1 MPEIKLEHV
10 TKRWAKFYAVEDLN
24 LTIENNAFVTLLGP
38 SGCGKTTTLRMIAG
52 LETPTSGRITIGDK
66 VVFDSDLG
74 INVPANKRKVGFL
87 FQNYALWPNM
97 TVYQNI
103 SFGLS
108 NVKEALPKIDFE
120 AKNAARLAQI
130 LQTPADVTA
139 VLDECRDKD
148 GKLEEKK
155 AILKLIDAFTL
166 SQYTAKKLFDYHLEA
181 KTDCA
186 SEIAALT
193 AKVET
198 AKKAAQDAG
207 CTLDDE
213 FRYTKD
219 GEIVTQVRKLTKEE
233 IDLSVRRVSRIV
245 KIGMF
250 MDRYPAE
257 LSGGQ
262 QQRVAIARA
271 LATNPK
277 VLLCDEATSA
287 LDPTTTTSILNLL
300 REINRRMGIT
310 IVIITHEMSVVES
323 TCTHV
328 AIIDD
333 GQLAECGTVE
343 SVFSQPKSAAAKKL
357 IFRTAGADSGAMGER
372 MIRIVFEGS
381 SADEPTISDLAMQCH
396 VAVNIRYADTR
407 EVSGKLFGQMILQ
420 LPEDHLQQ
428 EKAIYFLQNKG
439 LRVEEV
445 NGHVH
450 G

>member
-1 MPEIKLEHV
+1 MVNHIISMLVYTARFVYNTFHHNDVIQFHTHV
-10 TKRWAKFYAVEDLN
+10 EGSASILALIELNHLTKTFK
-24 LTIENNAFVTLLGP
+24 
-38 SGCGKTTTLRMIAG
+38 GKTQTVDALKDINLHIEQGDIFGIIGMSGAGKSTLVRCINF
-52 LETPTSGRITIGDK
+52 LEQPTSGS
-66 VVFDSDLG
+66 VV
-74 INVPANKRKVGFL
+74 I
-87 FQNYALWPNM
+87 
-97 TVYQNI
+97 
-103 SFGLS
+103 
-108 NVKEALPKIDFE
+108 
-120 AKNAARLAQI
+120 
-130 LQTPADVTA
+130 
-139 VLDECRDKD
+139 D
-148 GKLEEKK
+148 GKDLASLTPKELRQLRQQVSM
-155 AILKLIDAFTL
+155 IFQHFNLL
-166 SQYTAKKLFDYHLEA
+166 SQRDVRGNIAFA
-181 KTDCA
+181 M
-186 SEIAALT
+186 EIAGM
-193 AKVET
+193 KRPQIE
-198 AKKAAQDAG
+198 KRI
-207 CTLDDE
+207 DE
-213 FRYTKD
+213 LL
-219 GEIVTQVRKLTKEE
+219 EIVGLT
-233 IDLSVRRVSRIV
+233 
-245 KIGMF
+245 
-250 MDRYPAE
+250 DRQHNYPSQ

-277 VLLCDEATSA
+277 IILCDEATSA

-300 REINRRMGIT
+300 REINRKMGIT

-333 GQLAECGTVE
+333 GRLAECGTVE

-357 IFRTAGADSGAMGER
+357 IFRTTGADSGAMGER

-445 NGHVH
+445 TDRVH

>member
-1 MPEIKLEHV
+1 MTNHTIYVFAYVAQFGYNTSRHKDVANPHTRVEGSASILALIELNHL
-10 TKRWAKFYAVEDLN
+10 TKTFK
-24 LTIENNAFVTLLGP
+24 
-38 SGCGKTTTLRMIAG
+38 GKTQTVDALKDINLQIEQGDIFGIIGMSGAGKSTLVRCINF
-52 LETPTSGRITIGDK
+52 LEQPTSGS
-66 VVFDSDLG
+66 VV
-74 INVPANKRKVGFL
+74 I
-87 FQNYALWPNM
+87 
-97 TVYQNI
+97 
-103 SFGLS
+103 
-108 NVKEALPKIDFE
+108 
-120 AKNAARLAQI
+120 
-130 LQTPADVTA
+130 
-139 VLDECRDKD
+139 D
-148 GKLEEKK
+148 GKDLASLTPKELRQLRQQVSM
-155 AILKLIDAFTL
+155 IFQHFNLL
-166 SQYTAKKLFDYHLEA
+166 SQRDVRGNIAFA
-181 KTDCA
+181 M
-186 SEIAALT
+186 EIAGM
-193 AKVET
+193 KRPQIE
-198 AKKAAQDAG
+198 KRI
-207 CTLDDE
+207 DE
-213 FRYTKD
+213 LL
-219 GEIVTQVRKLTKEE
+219 EIVGLT
-233 IDLSVRRVSRIV
+233 
-245 KIGMF
+245 
-250 MDRYPAE
+250 DRQHNYPSQ

-277 VLLCDEATSA
+277 IILCDEATSA

-300 REINRRMGIT
+300 REINRKMGIT

-333 GQLAECGTVE
+333 GRLAECGTVE

-357 IFRTAGADSGAMGER
+357 IFRTTGADSGAMGER

-407 EVSGKLFGQMILQ
+407 EVSGKLCGQMILQ

-445 NGHVH
+445 TDRVH

>member
-1 MPEIKLEHV
+1 MANHTIYVFAYVVQFGYNTSRHKDVANPHTRVEGSASILALIELNQL
-10 TKRWAKFYAVEDLN
+10 TKTFK
-24 LTIENNAFVTLLGP
+24 
-38 SGCGKTTTLRMIAG
+38 GKTQTVDALKDINLQIEQGDIFGIIGMSGAGKSTLVRCINF
-52 LETPTSGRITIGDK
+52 LERPTSGS
-66 VVFDSDLG
+66 VV
-74 INVPANKRKVGFL
+74 I
-87 FQNYALWPNM
+87 
-97 TVYQNI
+97 
-103 SFGLS
+103 
-108 NVKEALPKIDFE
+108 
-120 AKNAARLAQI
+120 
-130 LQTPADVTA
+130 
-139 VLDECRDKD
+139 D
-148 GKLEEKK
+148 GKDLASLTPKELRQLRQQVSM
-155 AILKLIDAFTL
+155 IFQHFNLL
-166 SQYTAKKLFDYHLEA
+166 SQRDVRGNIAFA
-181 KTDCA
+181 M
-186 SEIAALT
+186 EIAGM
-193 AKVET
+193 KRPQIE
-198 AKKAAQDAG
+198 KRI
-207 CTLDDE
+207 DE
-213 FRYTKD
+213 LL
-219 GEIVTQVRKLTKEE
+219 EIVGLT
-233 IDLSVRRVSRIV
+233 
-245 KIGMF
+245 
-250 MDRYPAE
+250 DRQHNYPSQ

-277 VLLCDEATSA
+277 IILCDEATSA

>member
-1 MPEIKLEHV
+1 MANHTIYMFAYAARFVYNTSRHKDVANPHTRVEGSASILALIELNHL
-10 TKRWAKFYAVEDLN
+10 TKTFK
-24 LTIENNAFVTLLGP
+24 
-38 SGCGKTTTLRMIAG
+38 GKTQTVDALKDINLQIEQGDIFGIIGMSGAGKSTLVRCINF
-52 LETPTSGRITIGDK
+52 LERPTSGS
-66 VVFDSDLG
+66 VV
-74 INVPANKRKVGFL
+74 I
-87 FQNYALWPNM
+87 
-97 TVYQNI
+97 
-103 SFGLS
+103 
-108 NVKEALPKIDFE
+108 
-120 AKNAARLAQI
+120 
-130 LQTPADVTA
+130 
-139 VLDECRDKD
+139 D
-148 GKLEEKK
+148 GKDLASLTPKELRQLRQQVSM
-155 AILKLIDAFTL
+155 IFQHFNLL
-166 SQYTAKKLFDYHLEA
+166 SQRDVRGNIAFA
-181 KTDCA
+181 M
-186 SEIAALT
+186 EIAGM
-193 AKVET
+193 KRPQIE
-198 AKKAAQDAG
+198 KRI
-207 CTLDDE
+207 DE
-213 FRYTKD
+213 LL
-219 GEIVTQVRKLTKEE
+219 EIVGLT
-233 IDLSVRRVSRIV
+233 
-245 KIGMF
+245 
-250 MDRYPAE
+250 DRQHNYPSQ

-277 VLLCDEATSA
+277 IILCDEATSA

-300 REINRRMGIT
+300 REINRKMGIT

-445 NGHVH
+445 NGYVH

>member
-1 MPEIKLEHV
+1 MTNHTIYVFAYAAQFGYNTSRHKDVANPHTRVEGSASILALIELNHL
-10 TKRWAKFYAVEDLN
+10 TKTFK
-24 LTIENNAFVTLLGP
+24 
-38 SGCGKTTTLRMIAG
+38 GKTQTVDALKDINLQIEQGDIFGIIGMSGAGKSTLVRCINF
-52 LETPTSGRITIGDK
+52 LEQPTSGS
-66 VVFDSDLG
+66 VV
-74 INVPANKRKVGFL
+74 I
-87 FQNYALWPNM
+87 
-97 TVYQNI
+97 
-103 SFGLS
+103 
-108 NVKEALPKIDFE
+108 
-120 AKNAARLAQI
+120 
-130 LQTPADVTA
+130 
-139 VLDECRDKD
+139 D
-148 GKLEEKK
+148 GKDLASLTPKELRQLRQQVSM
-155 AILKLIDAFTL
+155 IFQHFNLL
-166 SQYTAKKLFDYHLEA
+166 SQRDVRGNIAFA
-181 KTDCA
+181 M
-186 SEIAALT
+186 EIAGM
-193 AKVET
+193 KRPQIE
-198 AKKAAQDAG
+198 KRI
-207 CTLDDE
+207 DE
-213 FRYTKD
+213 LL
-219 GEIVTQVRKLTKEE
+219 EIVGLT
-233 IDLSVRRVSRIV
+233 
-245 KIGMF
+245 
-250 MDRYPAE
+250 DRQHNYPSQ

-277 VLLCDEATSA
+277 IILCDEATSA

-300 REINRRMGIT
+300 REINRKMGIT

-333 GQLAECGTVE
+333 GRLAECGTVE

-357 IFRTAGADSGAMGER
+357 IFRTTGADSGAMGER

-445 NGHVH
+445 NDRVH

>member
-1 MPEIKLEHV
+1 MTNHTIYVFAYAAQFGYNTSRHKDVANPHTRVEGSASILALIELNHL
-10 TKRWAKFYAVEDLN
+10 TKTFK
-24 LTIENNAFVTLLGP
+24 
-38 SGCGKTTTLRMIAG
+38 GKTQTVDALKDINLQIEQGDIFGIIGMSGAGKSTLVRCINF
-52 LETPTSGRITIGDK
+52 LEQPTSGS
-66 VVFDSDLG
+66 VV
-74 INVPANKRKVGFL
+74 I
-87 FQNYALWPNM
+87 
-97 TVYQNI
+97 
-103 SFGLS
+103 
-108 NVKEALPKIDFE
+108 
-120 AKNAARLAQI
+120 
-130 LQTPADVTA
+130 
-139 VLDECRDKD
+139 D
-148 GKLEEKK
+148 GKDLASLTPKELRQLRQQVSM
-155 AILKLIDAFTL
+155 IFQHFNLL
-166 SQYTAKKLFDYHLEA
+166 SQRNVRGNIAFA
-181 KTDCA
+181 M
-186 SEIAALT
+186 EIAGMERPQIE
-193 AKVET
+193 KRI
-198 AKKAAQDAG
+198 
-207 CTLDDE
+207 DE
-213 FRYTKD
+213 LL
-219 GEIVTQVRKLTKEE
+219 EIVGLT
-233 IDLSVRRVSRIV
+233 
-245 KIGMF
+245 
-250 MDRYPAE
+250 DRQHNYPSQ

-277 VLLCDEATSA
+277 IILCDEATSA

-300 REINRRMGIT
+300 REINRKMGIT

-333 GQLAECGTVE
+333 GRLAECGTVE

-357 IFRTAGADSGAMGER
+357 IFRTTGADSGAMGER

-445 NGHVH
+445 TDRVH

>member
-1 MPEIKLEHV
+1 MTNHKIYVFAYAAQFGYNTSRHKDVANPHTRVEGSASILALIELNHL
-10 TKRWAKFYAVEDLN
+10 TKTFK
-24 LTIENNAFVTLLGP
+24 
-38 SGCGKTTTLRMIAG
+38 GKTQTVDALKDINLQIEQGDIFGIIGMSGAGKSTLVRCINF
-52 LETPTSGRITIGDK
+52 LEQPTSGS
-66 VVFDSDLG
+66 VV
-74 INVPANKRKVGFL
+74 I
-87 FQNYALWPNM
+87 
-97 TVYQNI
+97 
-103 SFGLS
+103 
-108 NVKEALPKIDFE
+108 
-120 AKNAARLAQI
+120 
-130 LQTPADVTA
+130 
-139 VLDECRDKD
+139 D
-148 GKLEEKK
+148 GKDLASLTSKELRQLRQQVSM
-155 AILKLIDAFTL
+155 IFQHFNLL
-166 SQYTAKKLFDYHLEA
+166 SQRDVRGNIAFA
-181 KTDCA
+181 M
-186 SEIAALT
+186 EIAGM
-193 AKVET
+193 KRPQIE
-198 AKKAAQDAG
+198 KRI
-207 CTLDDE
+207 DE
-213 FRYTKD
+213 LL
-219 GEIVTQVRKLTKEE
+219 EIVGLT
-233 IDLSVRRVSRIV
+233 
-245 KIGMF
+245 
-250 MDRYPAE
+250 DRQHNYPSQ

-277 VLLCDEATSA
+277 IILCDEATRA

-300 REINRRMGIT
+300 REINRKMGIT

-333 GQLAECGTVE
+333 GRLAECGTVE

-357 IFRTAGADSGAMGER
+357 IFRTTGADSGAMGER

-445 NGHVH
+445 TDRVH

>member
-1 MPEIKLEHV
+1 MTNHTIYVFAYAAQFGYNTSRHKDVANPHTRVEGSASILALIELNHL
-10 TKRWAKFYAVEDLN
+10 TKTFK
-24 LTIENNAFVTLLGP
+24 
-38 SGCGKTTTLRMIAG
+38 GKTQTVDALKDINLQIEQGDIFGIIGMSGAGKSTLVRCINF
-52 LETPTSGRITIGDK
+52 LEQPTSGS
-66 VVFDSDLG
+66 VV
-74 INVPANKRKVGFL
+74 I
-87 FQNYALWPNM
+87 
-97 TVYQNI
+97 
-103 SFGLS
+103 
-108 NVKEALPKIDFE
+108 
-120 AKNAARLAQI
+120 
-130 LQTPADVTA
+130 
-139 VLDECRDKD
+139 D
-148 GKLEEKK
+148 GKDLASLTPKELRQLRQQVSM
-155 AILKLIDAFTL
+155 IFQHFNLL
-166 SQYTAKKLFDYHLEA
+166 SQRDVRGNIAFA
-181 KTDCA
+181 M
-186 SEIAALT
+186 EIAGM
-193 AKVET
+193 KRPQIE
-198 AKKAAQDAG
+198 KRI
-207 CTLDDE
+207 DE
-213 FRYTKD
+213 LL
-219 GEIVTQVRKLTKEE
+219 EIVGLT
-233 IDLSVRRVSRIV
+233 
-245 KIGMF
+245 
-250 MDRYPAE
+250 DRQHNYPSQ

-277 VLLCDEATSA
+277 IILCDEATSA

-300 REINRRMGIT
+300 REINRKMGIT

-333 GQLAECGTVE
+333 GRLAECGTVE

-357 IFRTAGADSGAMGER
+357 IFRTTGADSGAMGER
-372 MIRIVFEGS
+372 MIRSGFEGS

-445 NGHVH
+445 TDRVH

>member
-1 MPEIKLEHV
+1 MANHTIYVFAYVAQFRYNTSRHKDVANPHTRVEGSASILALIELNHL
-10 TKRWAKFYAVEDLN
+10 TKTFK
-24 LTIENNAFVTLLGP
+24 
-38 SGCGKTTTLRMIAG
+38 GKTQTVDALKDINLQIEQGDIFGIIGMSGAGKSTLVRCINF
-52 LETPTSGRITIGDK
+52 LERPTSGS
-66 VVFDSDLG
+66 VV
-74 INVPANKRKVGFL
+74 I
-87 FQNYALWPNM
+87 
-97 TVYQNI
+97 
-103 SFGLS
+103 
-108 NVKEALPKIDFE
+108 
-120 AKNAARLAQI
+120 
-130 LQTPADVTA
+130 
-139 VLDECRDKD
+139 D
-148 GKLEEKK
+148 GKDLASLTPKELRQLRQQVSM
-155 AILKLIDAFTL
+155 IFQHFNLL
-166 SQYTAKKLFDYHLEA
+166 SQRDVRGNIAFA
-181 KTDCA
+181 M
-186 SEIAALT
+186 EIAGM
-193 AKVET
+193 KRPQIE
-198 AKKAAQDAG
+198 KRI
-207 CTLDDE
+207 DE
-213 FRYTKD
+213 LL
-219 GEIVTQVRKLTKEE
+219 EIVGLT
-233 IDLSVRRVSRIV
+233 
-245 KIGMF
+245 
-250 MDRYPAE
+250 DRQHNYPSQ

-277 VLLCDEATSA
+277 IILCDEATSA

-300 REINRRMGIT
+300 REINRKMGIT

-333 GQLAECGTVE
+333 GRLAECGTVE

-357 IFRTAGADSGAMGER
+357 IFRTTGADSGAMGER

-445 NGHVH
+445 NDRVH

>member
-1 MPEIKLEHV
+1 MANHTIYV
-10 TKRWAKFYAVEDLN
+10 FAYAVQFGYNTSRHKDVANPHTRVEGSASILALIELN
-24 LTIENNAFVTLLGP
+24 QLTKTFK
-38 SGCGKTTTLRMIAG
+38 GKTQTVDALKDINLQIEQGDIFGIIGMSGAGKSTLVRCINF
-52 LETPTSGRITIGDK
+52 LERPTSGS
-66 VVFDSDLG
+66 VV
-74 INVPANKRKVGFL
+74 I
-87 FQNYALWPNM
+87 
-97 TVYQNI
+97 
-103 SFGLS
+103 
-108 NVKEALPKIDFE
+108 
-120 AKNAARLAQI
+120 
-130 LQTPADVTA
+130 
-139 VLDECRDKD
+139 D
-148 GKLEEKK
+148 GKDLASLTPKELRQLRQQVSM
-155 AILKLIDAFTL
+155 IFQHFNLL
-166 SQYTAKKLFDYHLEA
+166 SQRDVRGNIAFA
-181 KTDCA
+181 M
-186 SEIAALT
+186 EIAGM
-193 AKVET
+193 KRPQIE
-198 AKKAAQDAG
+198 KRI
-207 CTLDDE
+207 DE
-213 FRYTKD
+213 LL
-219 GEIVTQVRKLTKEE
+219 EIVGLT
-233 IDLSVRRVSRIV
+233 
-245 KIGMF
+245 
-250 MDRYPAE
+250 DRQHNYPSQ

-277 VLLCDEATSA
+277 IILCDEATSA

-300 REINRRMGIT
+300 REINRKMGIT

-333 GQLAECGTVE
+333 GRLAECGTVE

-357 IFRTAGADSGAMGER
+357 IFRTTGADSGAMGER

-445 NGHVH
+445 TGRVH

>member
-1 MPEIKLEHV
+1 MTNHTIYVFAYVAHFGYNTSRHKDVANPHTRVEGSASILALIELNHL
-10 TKRWAKFYAVEDLN
+10 TKTFK
-24 LTIENNAFVTLLGP
+24 
-38 SGCGKTTTLRMIAG
+38 GKTQTVDALKDINLQIEQGDIFGIIGMSGAGKSTLVRCINF
-52 LETPTSGRITIGDK
+52 LEQPTSGS
-66 VVFDSDLG
+66 VV
-74 INVPANKRKVGFL
+74 I
-87 FQNYALWPNM
+87 
-97 TVYQNI
+97 
-103 SFGLS
+103 
-108 NVKEALPKIDFE
+108 
-120 AKNAARLAQI
+120 
-130 LQTPADVTA
+130 
-139 VLDECRDKD
+139 D
-148 GKLEEKK
+148 GKDLASLTPKELRQLRQQVSM
-155 AILKLIDAFTL
+155 IFQHFNLL
-166 SQYTAKKLFDYHLEA
+166 SQRDVRGNIAFA
-181 KTDCA
+181 M
-186 SEIAALT
+186 EIAGM
-193 AKVET
+193 KRPQIE
-198 AKKAAQDAG
+198 KRI
-207 CTLDDE
+207 DE
-213 FRYTKD
+213 LL
-219 GEIVTQVRKLTKEE
+219 EIVGLT
-233 IDLSVRRVSRIV
+233 
-245 KIGMF
+245 
-250 MDRYPAE
+250 DRQHNYPSQ

-277 VLLCDEATSA
+277 IILCDEATSA

-300 REINRRMGIT
+300 REINRKMGIT

-333 GQLAECGTVE
+333 GRLAECGTVE

-357 IFRTAGADSGAMGER
+357 IFRTTGADSGAMGER

-445 NGHVH
+445 TDRVH

>member
-1 MPEIKLEHV
+1 MTNHTIYVFAYVAQFGYNTSRHKDVANPHTRVEGSASILALIELNHL
-10 TKRWAKFYAVEDLN
+10 TKTFK
-24 LTIENNAFVTLLGP
+24 
-38 SGCGKTTTLRMIAG
+38 GKTQTVDALKDINLQIEQGDIFGIIGMSGAGKSTLVRCINF
-52 LETPTSGRITIGDK
+52 LEQPTSGS
-66 VVFDSDLG
+66 VV
-74 INVPANKRKVGFL
+74 I
-87 FQNYALWPNM
+87 
-97 TVYQNI
+97 
-103 SFGLS
+103 
-108 NVKEALPKIDFE
+108 
-120 AKNAARLAQI
+120 
-130 LQTPADVTA
+130 
-139 VLDECRDKD
+139 D
-148 GKLEEKK
+148 GKDLASLTPKELRQLRQQVSM
-155 AILKLIDAFTL
+155 IFQHFNLL
-166 SQYTAKKLFDYHLEA
+166 SQRDVRGNIAFA
-181 KTDCA
+181 R
-186 SEIAALT
+186 EIAGM
-193 AKVET
+193 KRPQIE
-198 AKKAAQDAG
+198 KRI
-207 CTLDDE
+207 DE
-213 FRYTKD
+213 LL
-219 GEIVTQVRKLTKEE
+219 EIVGLT
-233 IDLSVRRVSRIV
+233 
-245 KIGMF
+245 
-250 MDRYPAE
+250 DRQHNYPSQ

-277 VLLCDEATSA
+277 IILCDEATSA

-300 REINRRMGIT
+300 REINRKMGIT

-333 GQLAECGTVE
+333 GRLAECGTVE

-357 IFRTAGADSGAMGER
+357 IFRTTGADSGAMGER

-445 NGHVH
+445 TDRVH

>member
-1 MPEIKLEHV
+1 MANHTIYVFAYAAQFGYNTSRHKDVANPHTRVEGSASILALIELNHL
-10 TKRWAKFYAVEDLN
+10 TKTFK
-24 LTIENNAFVTLLGP
+24 
-38 SGCGKTTTLRMIAG
+38 GKTQTVDALKDINLQIEQGDIFGIIGMSGAGKSTLVRCINF
-52 LETPTSGRITIGDK
+52 LEQPTSGS
-66 VVFDSDLG
+66 VV
-74 INVPANKRKVGFL
+74 I
-87 FQNYALWPNM
+87 
-97 TVYQNI
+97 
-103 SFGLS
+103 
-108 NVKEALPKIDFE
+108 
-120 AKNAARLAQI
+120 
-130 LQTPADVTA
+130 
-139 VLDECRDKD
+139 D
-148 GKLEEKK
+148 GKALASLTPKELRQLRQQVSM
-155 AILKLIDAFTL
+155 IFQHFNLL
-166 SQYTAKKLFDYHLEA
+166 SQRDVRGNIAFA
-181 KTDCA
+181 M
-186 SEIAALT
+186 EIAGM
-193 AKVET
+193 KRPQIE
-198 AKKAAQDAG
+198 KRI
-207 CTLDDE
+207 DE
-213 FRYTKD
+213 LL
-219 GEIVTQVRKLTKEE
+219 EIVGLT
-233 IDLSVRRVSRIV
+233 
-245 KIGMF
+245 
-250 MDRYPAE
+250 DRQHNYPSQ

-277 VLLCDEATSA
+277 IILCDEATSA

-300 REINRRMGIT
+300 REINRKMGIT

-333 GQLAECGTVE
+333 GRLAECGTVE

-357 IFRTAGADSGAMGER
+357 IFRTTGADSGAMGER

-445 NGHVH
+445 TDRVH

>member
-1 MPEIKLEHV
+1 MANHTIYVFAYVAQFGYNTSRHKDVANPHTRVEGSASILALIELNHL
-10 TKRWAKFYAVEDLN
+10 TKTFK
-24 LTIENNAFVTLLGP
+24 
-38 SGCGKTTTLRMIAG
+38 GKTQTVDALKDINLQIEQGDIFGIIGMSGAGKSTLVRCINF
-52 LETPTSGRITIGDK
+52 LERPTSGS
-66 VVFDSDLG
+66 VV
-74 INVPANKRKVGFL
+74 I
-87 FQNYALWPNM
+87 
-97 TVYQNI
+97 
-103 SFGLS
+103 
-108 NVKEALPKIDFE
+108 
-120 AKNAARLAQI
+120 
-130 LQTPADVTA
+130 
-139 VLDECRDKD
+139 D
-148 GKLEEKK
+148 GKDLASLTPKELRQLRQQVSM
-155 AILKLIDAFTL
+155 IFQHFNLL
-166 SQYTAKKLFDYHLEA
+166 SQRDVRGNIAFA
-181 KTDCA
+181 M
-186 SEIAALT
+186 EIAGM
-193 AKVET
+193 KRPQIE
-198 AKKAAQDAG
+198 KRI
-207 CTLDDE
+207 DE
-213 FRYTKD
+213 LL
-219 GEIVTQVRKLTKEE
+219 EIVGLT
-233 IDLSVRRVSRIV
+233 
-245 KIGMF
+245 
-250 MDRYPAE
+250 DRQHNYPSQ

-277 VLLCDEATSA
+277 IILCDEATSA

-300 REINRRMGIT
+300 REINRKMGIT

-333 GQLAECGTVE
+333 GRLAECGTVE

-357 IFRTAGADSGAMGER
+357 IFRTTGADSGAMGER

-445 NGHVH
+445 TNRVH

>member
-1 MPEIKLEHV
+1 MTNHTIYVFAYVAQFGYNTSRHKDVANPHTRVEGSASILALIELNHL
-10 TKRWAKFYAVEDLN
+10 TKTFK
-24 LTIENNAFVTLLGP
+24 
-38 SGCGKTTTLRMIAG
+38 GKTQTVDALKDINLQIEQGDIFGIIGMSGAGKSTLVRCINF
-52 LETPTSGRITIGDK
+52 LEQPTSGS
-66 VVFDSDLG
+66 VV
-74 INVPANKRKVGFL
+74 I
-87 FQNYALWPNM
+87 
-97 TVYQNI
+97 
-103 SFGLS
+103 
-108 NVKEALPKIDFE
+108 
-120 AKNAARLAQI
+120 
-130 LQTPADVTA
+130 
-139 VLDECRDKD
+139 D
-148 GKLEEKK
+148 GKDLASLTPKELRQLRQQVSM
-155 AILKLIDAFTL
+155 IFQHFNLL
-166 SQYTAKKLFDYHLEA
+166 SQRDVRGNIAFA
-181 KTDCA
+181 M
-186 SEIAALT
+186 EIAGM
-193 AKVET
+193 KRPQIE
-198 AKKAAQDAG
+198 KRI
-207 CTLDDE
+207 DE
-213 FRYTKD
+213 LL
-219 GEIVTQVRKLTKEE
+219 EIVGLT
-233 IDLSVRRVSRIV
+233 
-245 KIGMF
+245 
-250 MDRYPAE
+250 DRQHNYPSQ

-277 VLLCDEATSA
+277 IILCDEATSA

-300 REINRRMGIT
+300 REINRKMGIT

-333 GQLAECGTVE
+333 GRLAECGTVE

-357 IFRTAGADSGAMGER
+357 IFRTTGADSGAMGER

-396 VAVNIRYADTR
+396 VAVNIRDADTR

-445 NGHVH
+445 TDRVH

>member
-1 MPEIKLEHV
+1 MTNHTIYVFAYVVQFGYNTSRHKDVANPHTRVEGSASILALIELNHL
-10 TKRWAKFYAVEDLN
+10 TKTFK
-24 LTIENNAFVTLLGP
+24 
-38 SGCGKTTTLRMIAG
+38 GKTQTVDALKDINLQIEQGDIFGIIGMSGAGKSTLVRCINF
-52 LETPTSGRITIGDK
+52 LEQPTSGS
-66 VVFDSDLG
+66 VV
-74 INVPANKRKVGFL
+74 I
-87 FQNYALWPNM
+87 
-97 TVYQNI
+97 
-103 SFGLS
+103 
-108 NVKEALPKIDFE
+108 
-120 AKNAARLAQI
+120 
-130 LQTPADVTA
+130 
-139 VLDECRDKD
+139 D
-148 GKLEEKK
+148 GKDLASLTPKELRQLRQQVSM
-155 AILKLIDAFTL
+155 IFQHFNLL
-166 SQYTAKKLFDYHLEA
+166 SQRDVRGNIAFA
-181 KTDCA
+181 M
-186 SEIAALT
+186 EIAGM
-193 AKVET
+193 KRQQIE
-198 AKKAAQDAG
+198 KRI
-207 CTLDDE
+207 DE
-213 FRYTKD
+213 LL
-219 GEIVTQVRKLTKEE
+219 EIVGLT
-233 IDLSVRRVSRIV
+233 
-245 KIGMF
+245 
-250 MDRYPAE
+250 DRQHNYPSQ

-277 VLLCDEATSA
+277 IILCDEATSA

-300 REINRRMGIT
+300 REINRKMGIT

-333 GQLAECGTVE
+333 GRLAECGTVE

-357 IFRTAGADSGAMGER
+357 IFRTTGADSGAMGER

-445 NGHVH
+445 TDRVH

>member
-1 MPEIKLEHV
+1 METVNAVGRRKAAIARVILTEGNGEI
-10 TKRWAKFYAVEDLN
+10 
-24 LTIENNAFVTLLGP
+24 TINHRELGKYFP
-38 SGCGKTTTLRMIAG
+38 SSILQYIVKQPLTTLDVA
-52 LETPTSGRITIGDK
+52 EK
-66 VVFDSDLG
+66 
-74 INVPANKRKVGFL
+74 
-87 FQNYALWPNM
+87 Y
-97 TVYQNI
+97 NI
-103 SFGLS
+103 RVNLDGGGY
-108 NVKEALPKIDFE
+108 KGQAEAL
-120 AKNAARLAQI
+120 RL
-130 LQTPADVTA
+130 
-139 VLDECRDKD
+139 
-148 GKLEEKK
+148 
-155 AILKLIDAFTL
+155 
-166 SQYTAKKLFDYHLEA
+166 
-181 KTDCA
+181 
-186 SEIAALT
+186 
-193 AKVET
+193 
-198 AKKAAQDAG
+198 
-207 CTLDDE
+207 
-213 FRYTKD
+213 
-219 GEIVTQVRKLTKEE
+219 
-233 IDLSVRRVSRIV
+233 
-245 KIGMF
+245 
-250 MDRYPAE
+250 
-257 LSGGQ
+257 
-262 QQRVAIARA
+262 AIARA

-277 VLLCDEATSA
+277 IILCDEATSA

>member
-1 MPEIKLEHV
+1 MTNHTIYVFAYVAQFGYNTSRHKDVANPHTRVEGSASILALIELNHL
-10 TKRWAKFYAVEDLN
+10 TKTFK
-24 LTIENNAFVTLLGP
+24 
-38 SGCGKTTTLRMIAG
+38 GKTQTVDALKDINLQIEQGDIFGIIGMSGAGKSTLVRCINF
-52 LETPTSGRITIGDK
+52 LEQPTSGS
-66 VVFDSDLG
+66 VV
-74 INVPANKRKVGFL
+74 I
-87 FQNYALWPNM
+87 
-97 TVYQNI
+97 
-103 SFGLS
+103 
-108 NVKEALPKIDFE
+108 
-120 AKNAARLAQI
+120 
-130 LQTPADVTA
+130 
-139 VLDECRDKD
+139 D
-148 GKLEEKK
+148 GKDLASLTPKELRQLRQQVSM
-155 AILKLIDAFTL
+155 IFQHFNLL
-166 SQYTAKKLFDYHLEA
+166 SQRDVRGNIAFA
-181 KTDCA
+181 M
-186 SEIAALT
+186 EIAGM
-193 AKVET
+193 KRPQIE
-198 AKKAAQDAG
+198 KRI
-207 CTLDDE
+207 DE
-213 FRYTKD
+213 LL
-219 GEIVTQVRKLTKEE
+219 EIVGLT
-233 IDLSVRRVSRIV
+233 
-245 KIGMF
+245 
-250 MDRYPAE
+250 DRQHNYPSQ

-277 VLLCDEATSA
+277 IILCDEATSA
-287 LDPTTTTSILNLL
+287 LDPTTSTSILNLL
-300 REINRRMGIT
+300 REINRKMGIT

-333 GQLAECGTVE
+333 GRLAECGTVE

-357 IFRTAGADSGAMGER
+357 IFRTTGADSGAMGER

-445 NGHVH
+445 TDRVH

>member
-1 MPEIKLEHV
+1 MTNHTIYVFAYVVQFGYNTSRHKDVANPHTRVEGSASILALIELNHL
-10 TKRWAKFYAVEDLN
+10 TKTFK
-24 LTIENNAFVTLLGP
+24 
-38 SGCGKTTTLRMIAG
+38 GKTQTVDALKDINLQIEQGDIFGIIGMSGAGKSTLVRCINF
-52 LETPTSGRITIGDK
+52 LEQPTSGS
-66 VVFDSDLG
+66 VV
-74 INVPANKRKVGFL
+74 I
-87 FQNYALWPNM
+87 
-97 TVYQNI
+97 
-103 SFGLS
+103 
-108 NVKEALPKIDFE
+108 
-120 AKNAARLAQI
+120 
-130 LQTPADVTA
+130 
-139 VLDECRDKD
+139 D
-148 GKLEEKK
+148 GKDLASLTPKELRQLRQQVSM
-155 AILKLIDAFTL
+155 IFQHFNLL
-166 SQYTAKKLFDYHLEA
+166 SQRDVRGNIAFA
-181 KTDCA
+181 M
-186 SEIAALT
+186 EIAGM
-193 AKVET
+193 KRPQIE
-198 AKKAAQDAG
+198 KRI
-207 CTLDDE
+207 DE
-213 FRYTKD
+213 LL
-219 GEIVTQVRKLTKEE
+219 EIVSLT
-233 IDLSVRRVSRIV
+233 
-245 KIGMF
+245 
-250 MDRYPAE
+250 DRQHNYPSQ

-277 VLLCDEATSA
+277 IILCDEATSA

-300 REINRRMGIT
+300 REINRKMGIT

-333 GQLAECGTVE
+333 GRLAECGTVE

-445 NGHVH
+445 TDRVH